1 MSDSKQIKGMQTDYS
16 NKIGLYSDK
25 TESFIT

>member
-1 MSDSKQIKGMQTDYS
+1 MSDSKQIKGMQTDYG